1 MLSLVGGG
9 LGLALGLWGVKLLV
23 SLNDARIP
31 RAQEIGLDLN
41 VLGFA
46 LLVSLLTGLIF
57 GLVPAL
63 QVSRTD
69 LHETLKE
76 GGRGGSGGV
85 RHRVRSALVIAETA
99 LALVLLIGA
108 GLLIKSFMRLQQVN
122 PGFQPQGLLVMQL
135 ALPDFRYK
143 EPRQRD
149 AFYEQALDQVR
160 ALPGVESVGA
170 TTVLPL
176 SGTNSSGSFQIE
188 GRTVAPGELAPHGD
202 RWAVTYDYFKAMG
215 IPLVRG
221 RYFTQRDTAE
231 APRVAIIDE
240 TMARKYWPDE
250 DPVGKRIVFE
260 GTRDNPLWREIVGI
274 VGHVKHASLE
284 GESRV
289 QYYLPH
295 PQRPFSSMFLVVRAA
310 GDPGSLAGPVRGV
323 IQGLDKDLPVFRVR
337 TMDQLVYDALARQR
351 FSMFLLG
358 VFGALA
364 LVLAAVGLY
373 GVMAYSITQRTHEI
387 GIRMAL
393 GAERRDVLKLVVGQG
408 MALSI
413 AGLVI
418 GLVAAF
424 GLTRLM
430 TALLFGV
437 SSTDPLV
444 FMAIPL
450 LLAGVAFM
458 ASFIPALRAT
468 KIDPMIALRY
478 E

>member
-1 MLSLVGGG
+1 VGGG

-46 LLVSLLTGLIF
+46 LLVSLLTGLVF

-63 QVSRTD
+63 QVSKTD

-122 PGFQPQGLLVMQL
+122 PGFQPQGLLIMQL
-135 ALPDFRYK
+135 ALPDFRYR
-143 EPRQRD
+143 EAQQRD
-149 AFYEQALDQVR
+149 AFYKQALDQVR

-170 TTVLPL
+170 TSVLPL

-188 GRTVAPGELAPHGD
+188 GRTVAPGELSPHGD
-202 RWAVTYDYFKAMG
+202 RWAVTHDYFKAMG

-221 RYFTQRDTAE
+221 RYFTERDTAD
-231 APRVAIIDE
+231 APKVAVIDE

-250 DPVGKRIVFE
+250 DPVGKRIVFD

-295 PQRPFSSMFLVVRAA
+295 SQRPLANMFLVVRAS
-310 GDPGSLAGPVRGV
+310 GDPASQAGPVRGV
-323 IQGLDKDLPVFRVR
+323 IGGLDKDLPVFRVR
-337 TMDQLVYDALARQR
+337 TMDNLVYDAMARQR

-358 VFGALA
+358 IFGALA
-364 LVLAAVGLY
+364 LLLAAVGLY

-408 MALSI
+408 MALSV

-418 GLVAAF
+418 GLGAAF

-437 SSTDPLV
+437 SATDPLI
-444 FMAIPL
+444 FIAIPL
-450 LLAGVAFM
+450 LLAGVAFL
-458 ASFIPALRAT
+458 ASFIPARRAT